1 MIKAMNVLLIG
12 SGGREH
18 TLAWKLTQ
26 SPKLGKLFISPGNAG
41 TAAHGTNISVDWRN
55 FKTLKNFLLAEKI
68 EMLVI
73 GPEDPLV
80 EGLHN
85 QILGDSETCHIAVIG
100 PKKQAAQLEGSK
112 DFSKEFML
120 KYGITT
126 ANYKS
131 FTLETMDEGFQFLED
146 IKSPYVLKA
155 DGLAAGKG
163 VIILDDL
170 DEALAEFKAMLEDE
184 KFGAASKTVLI
195 EEFLSGIECSVFVL
209 TDGES
214 YKILPEAK
222 DYKRIGEG
230 DTGLNTGGMGSIS
243 PVSFVNTAF
252 MKKVVSRII
261 DPTING
267 LKNEKIDFSGFI
279 FFGLI
284 KVNGNPF
291 VIEYNVR
298 LGDPE
303 TESLIPR
310 LETDLLDLFE
320 ATAEKRLSE
329 KTVQFSEK
337 TTASV
342 MLVSGGYPG
351 AYEKNKIITGL
362 DLVEDCLVF
371 HAGTKQN
378 EEGEILTNGGRV
390 LAITAYGANKD
401 EALAKA
407 YKEAEKIQFE
417 GKYLRSDLGFDL

>member
-1 MIKAMNVLLIG
+1 MNVLLIG

-18 TLAWKLTQ
+18 TIAWKLAQ
-26 SPKLGKLFISPGNAG
+26 SPKMGKLYISLGNAG
-41 TAAHGTNISVDWRN
+41 TAAHGTNVSVDWKD
-55 FKTLKNFLLAEKI
+55 FDALKHFLLSKEI
-68 EMLVI
+68 EMVII

-80 EGLHN
+80 DGLHD
-85 QILGDSETCHIAVIG
+85 QILADSQTKSIAVIG

-112 DFSKEFML
+112 DFAKEFML
-120 KYGITT
+120 KYGIPT

-131 FTLETMDEGFQFLED
+131 FTKETIDEGFKFLDD

-163 VIILDDL
+163 VVILDDL
-170 DEALAEFKAMLEDE
+170 DDAIVEFTAMLQDE

-195 EEFLSGIECSVFVL
+195 EEFLTGIECSVFVL

-243 PVSFVNTAF
+243 PVSFANKAF
-252 MKKVVSRII
+252 MKKVESRII
-261 DPTING
+261 EPTING
-267 LKNEKIDFSGFI
+267 LKNEKIDYSGFI

-284 KVNGNPF
+284 KVNENPF

-303 TESLIPR
+303 TESVIPR
-310 LETDLLDLFE
+310 LENDLLDLFIS
-320 ATAEKRLSE
+320 TAEKRLSE
-329 KTVQFSEK
+329 KTVIFSDK

-351 AYEKNKIITGL
+351 TYEKNKVISGL
-362 DLVEDCLVF
+362 DSVDDCLVF

-378 EEGEILTNGGRV
+378 KKGEILTNGGRV
-390 LAITAYGANKD
+390 LALTAFGNSKE

-407 YKEAEKIQFE
+407 YREAEKIQFD

>member
-1 MIKAMNVLLIG
+1 MNVLLIG

-18 TLAWKLTQ
+18 TLAWKLAK

-41 TAAHGTNISVDWRN
+41 TAAHGTNISVDWKD
-55 FKTLKNFLLAEKI
+55 FDGLKNFLLNENIK
-68 EMLVI
+68 MLII

-80 EGLHN
+80 KGLHD
-85 QILGDSETCHIAVIG
+85 QILADSQTSHIAVIG

-112 DFSKEFML
+112 NFSKEFML
-120 KYGITT
+120 KYSIPT

-131 FTLETMDEGFQFLED
+131 FTLETIEHGLKFLED

-163 VIILDDL
+163 VIILDEL
-170 DEALAEFKAMLEDE
+170 EEAIDEFKAMLRDE
-184 KFGAASKTVLI
+184 KFGDASKTVLI
-195 EEFLSGIECSVFVL
+195 EEFLCGVECSVFVL

-214 YKILPEAK
+214 YKTLPEAK

-243 PVSFVNTAF
+243 PVSFADAEF
-252 MKKVVSRII
+252 MKKVETRII

-267 LKNEKIDFSGFI
+267 LKNEKIDYSGFI

-303 TESLIPR
+303 TESVIPR
-310 LETDLLDLFE
+310 LETDLLDLFI
-320 ATAEKRLSE
+320 ATAEKRLDKE
-329 KTVQFSEK
+329 TIRFSDK

-342 MLVSGGYPG
+342 MLVSGGYPE
-351 AYEKNKIITGL
+351 AYEKGKVISGL

-371 HAGTKQN
+371 HAGTKEN
-378 EEGEILTNGGRV
+378 EKGEILTNGGRV
-390 LAITAYGANKD
+390 LALTAFGTTQK
-401 EALAKA
+401 EALTKA
-407 YKEAEKIQFE
+407 YNEAEKIQFE
-417 GKYLRSDLGFDL
+417 GKYLRYDLGFDL